1 MAAERHYELDELVVR
16 PGTYFNPQTEV
27 MVVVDD
33 SPSLDTEI
41 FNLEEFEGAD
51 WILVSDDLPVD
62 EALRDEMMENFQA
75 GPPGRELGKTAGR
88 GPRGATGG
96 TSASPPSPTSR
107 STRTR
112 KRSLRTSRRLSRA

>member
-1 MAAERHYELDELVVR
+1 MAKDRQYELEELVNR

-51 WILVSDDLPVD
+51 WILISDDLPVD
-62 EALRDEMMENFQA
+62 EAQRDEMMETFQA
-75 GPPGRELGKTAGR
+75 RHHGGDGRDAPTTPADDDPGEVEPDPEEAGFTAEE
-88 GPRGATGG
+88 
-96 TSASPPSPTSR
+96 
-107 STRTR
+107 
-112 KRSLRTSRRLSRA
+112 

>member
-1 MAAERHYELDELVVR
+1 MNTGMADDRHYELDELVVR

-51 WILVSDDLPVD
+51 WILISDELPVD
-62 EALRDEMMENFQA
+62 EAERDVLLESFQA
-75 GPPGRELGKTAGR
+75 THRGGAG
-88 GPRGATGG
+88 GAIGIDPETDDDIVEPEPEPDVIEE
-96 TSASPPSPTSR
+96 SE
-107 STRTR
+107 
-112 KRSLRTSRRLSRA
+112 